1 MKKKK
6 NNKRK
11 KNKLRLNI
19 FCILILLAISIYFI
33 ALNIMFPRRYKE
45 IVEQAASIYNID
57 PNLIYAVIKQESNFI
72 KNAVSYSN
80 AKGLMQIMD
89 PTSKQMARKIDTID
103 DKNYDVFDPYTNIH
117 MGVKYLSYLIKY
129 FDGNYYLAIIAYN
142 AGMGRVDTW
151 LEAEYNEYTDYS
163 KLLDNIQYDET
174 KIYFEKVLNYYNIY
188 TKLYDRP
195 VKY

>member
-1 MKKKK
+1 MNKKK

-11 KNKLRLNI
+11 KNKLSLNI
-19 FCILILLAISIYFI
+19 LCVLILLAVCIYFI
-33 ALNIMFPRRYKE
+33 ALNIMFPRRYRE
-45 IVEQAASIYNID
+45 IVEQTASIYNID
-57 PNLIYAVIKQESNFI
+57 PNLIYAVIKQESNFN

-117 MGVKYLSYLIKY
+117 MGAKYLSYLIKY

-151 LEAEYNEYTDYS
+151 IEAEYNEYTDYS

-188 TKLYDRP
+188 TKLYDKP
-195 VKY
+195 IKY

>member
-1 MKKKK
+1 MIVSDF
-6 NNKRK
+6 NIEQIAESGQCFRWNKISNMNYRGIINGK
-11 KNKLRLNI
+11 VCEVNQIGNKAPSKYALGLGAVVHEDAEDVNI
-19 FCILILLAISIYFI
+19 
-33 ALNIMFPRRYKE
+33 K
-45 IVEQAASIYNID
+45 
-57 PNLIYAVIKQESNFI
+57 IKGQFTTY
-72 KNAVSYSN
+72 NAVSQSD

-117 MGVKYLSYLIKY
+117 MGAKYLSYLIKY

-188 TKLYDRP
+188 TKLYN
-195 VKY
+195 

>member
-1 MKKKK
+1 MKKRN

-11 KNKLRLNI
+11 KNIVSLSI
-19 FCILILLAISIYFI
+19 FVLLILLVVIVYI
-33 ALNIMFPRRYKE
+33 LVTNIMFPRKYRT
-45 IVEQAASIYNID
+45 IVEQAASIYNVD
-57 PNLIYAVIKQESNFI
+57 PNLIYAVIKRESSFN
-72 KNAVSYSN
+72 KDAVSQSG

-117 MGVKYLSYLIKY
+117 IGTKYLSYLIKY

-151 LEAEYNEYTDYS
+151 LEAEYNEYTDYT
-163 KLLDNIQYDET
+163 KLLENIKYNET
-174 KIYFEKVLNYYNIY
+174 KTYFEKVLNYYNIY
-188 TKLYDRP
+188 TKLY
-195 VKY
+195 K